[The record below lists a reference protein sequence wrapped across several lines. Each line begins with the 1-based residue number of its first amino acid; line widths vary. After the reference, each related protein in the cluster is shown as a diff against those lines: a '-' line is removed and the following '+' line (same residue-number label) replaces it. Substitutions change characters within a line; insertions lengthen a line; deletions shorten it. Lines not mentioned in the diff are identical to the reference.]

1 MTVDQPTG
9 RQDKWG
15 WSSQL
20 IRLGRALGM
29 ITLAL
34 FLARCGG
41 SESTQ
46 GEQAVTQ
53 AETSQAAG
61 PSEQT
66 TPDVTGV
73 PTIFRGHI
81 IPSLPRATS
90 TLVIDLRTADPM
102 GKAVTLEYQWIV
114 DGFPIVDGTG
124 PRLPPGEFERGQTV
138 TVKVTPM
145 AGGRTGPVWEASPV
159 EIGNSPPTVRRLGI
173 QPSPATRR
181 EPLRVIADVADP
193 DGDEVTLSYQW
204 LRNGTPIPD
213 ATQATLDPSHYRRR
227 DLLSVEI
234 VATDGEDS
242 TPSLRSHEVDVLPAA
257 PKFVS
262 KAAPTHFKDGRFRY
276 QARAMHP
283 DGNAELHYTLS
294 DEAPQGMRINSES
307 GLVEWEPNPTQS
319 GSFAFQIIVED
330 PEGSRVAQPITLTIG
345 KQKQ

>member
-1 MTVDQPTG
+1 MTVDQTTG

-15 WSSQL
+15 WSSPL

-41 SESTQ
+41 SDRPQ

-53 AETSQAAG
+53 PETSQAAG
-61 PSEQT
+61 PSEQS

-81 IPSLPRATS
+81 IPSLPTSAS
-90 TLVIDLRTADPM
+90 TLAIDVRAVDPM

-114 DGFPIVDGTG
+114 DGFPMVDGTG

-138 TVKVTPM
+138 SVKVKPI

-159 EIGNSPPTVRRLGI
+159 EIGNSPPRVRRLGI

-193 DGDEVTLSYQW
+193 DGDEVTISYQW
-204 LRNGTPIPD
+204 LRNGTPIPG
-213 ATQATLDPSHYRRR
+213 ATQPTLDPSHYRRR

-276 QARAMHP
+276 QARAVHP

-307 GLVEWEPNPTQS
+307 GLVEWEPNASQS
-319 GSFAFQIIVED
+319 GTFAFQIVVED
-330 PEGSRVAQPITLTIG
+330 PEGSKVAQPITLTIG
-345 KQKQ
+345 RQ